1 LTRLFAIACQIHI
14 VLSAALKSLVHETLA
29 SNVGIVEDIQALG
42 IVGAVYALDE
52 CTSFGEAAKAAP
64 SD

>member
-1 LTRLFAIACQIHI
+1 LTRLFAIPCQIHI
-14 VLSAALKSLVHETLA
+14 VLNAGLTSLVHETLA
-29 SNVGIVEDIQALG
+29 SNVDIVEDIHALG

-52 CTSFGEAAKAAP
+52 YTSFGEAARATA